1 MKSGG
6 FWKEQE
12 EASILVKNNEEAQRR
27 KEMKKKRKN
36 NVKIAYP
43 PGRGLLMMSQI
54 SRAETDGHF
63 FFFENLKKKLKA
75 PNAITALIK
84 ASIIFHRR
92 KVEWSSEVLNFNE
105 KVEMHFFFRT
115 KTGNAQRIGW
125 HRNGRRVGQDKQIDK
140 WRGEV
145 HKMEANWI
153 WTADRRRFLPSR
165 SYFPP
170 MTIGGRD
177 DFPFSAFCSCHLD
190 GPFLLF
196 GRRPDSWPDDWKKWL
211 RCLSVHSAG
220 SGIDGHR

>member
-1 MKSGG
+1 MGPVAAFIFKKKCMKSGG

-105 KVEMHFFFRT
+105 KVEMRFF
-115 KTGNAQRIGW
+115 
-125 HRNGRRVGQDKQIDK
+125 
-140 WRGEV
+140 
-145 HKMEANWI
+145 
-153 WTADRRRFLPSR
+153 
-165 SYFPP
+165 
-170 MTIGGRD
+170 
-177 DFPFSAFCSCHLD
+177 
-190 GPFLLF
+190 
-196 GRRPDSWPDDWKKWL
+196 
-211 RCLSVHSAG
+211 
-220 SGIDGHR
+220 